1 MRQGCNNYN
10 QQQHK
15 ELLKAKNKASH
26 TSGKQAETAHQQ
38 RRRLNGNK
46 HTLQPW
52 NFTN

>member
-10 QQQHK
+10 QQHK
-15 ELLKAKNKASH
+15 ELLKVKTKQVIQVENRLRLYINKW
-26 TSGKQAETAHQQ
+26 
-38 RRRLNGNK
+38 RRLNGNK